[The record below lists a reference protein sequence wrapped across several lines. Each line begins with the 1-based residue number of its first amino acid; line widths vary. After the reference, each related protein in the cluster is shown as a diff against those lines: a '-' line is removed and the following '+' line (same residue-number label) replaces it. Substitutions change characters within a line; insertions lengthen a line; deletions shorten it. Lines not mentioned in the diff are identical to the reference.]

1 MKLVGQLN
9 RVVITGLGAL
19 TPLGNN
25 INDFWNALVN
35 GASGAGLITKFDSTN
50 FKTKFACEIK
60 GYNPQDFF
68 DRNEARKYDP
78 FTQYALVSVAEA
90 IENAGIDF
98 DKLNKNRIGVIWG
111 SGNGGILSFQ
121 EAVSEFAT
129 GNGIPRFNP
138 YFYPKMIVDIASGV
152 ISIKYGLRGVN
163 FTSVS
168 ACASA
173 NTAIIEAFNF
183 IQWGKADMIITGG
196 SEAPIY
202 EISIGGFNAT
212 KALSTNN
219 ANAETACKPFD
230 PARDGFV
237 MGEGAGAIILESYEH
252 AVQRGAHII
261 AEIVGGGMTADA
273 YHLTSTHPGGEGTSM
288 AMQLALDEAGIL
300 ASEIDYLNVHG
311 TASPVGD
318 TSELHSIETIFGQ
331 NPDLNISATKS
342 MTGHLLGAAGAI
354 EAIACIKAI
363 TDDIIPPTINTL
375 QIEPEFD
382 GKFDMTLGTAKKR
395 TVNYA
400 MNNTL
405 GFGGHIASSI
415 FKKFQ

>member
-35 GASGAGLITKFDSTN
+35 GTSGAGPITKFDATN